1 MAPTERIDMKK
12 GYNPPPKDKP
22 ENPYIPPGPPLIE
35 TAYKEKKRGTMTAD
49 EVILKLLSVL
59 PDNEI
64 LHDDI
69 SWGWCWD
76 ELSDEAQEEVK
87 KARRM
92 ALDYLRGGEG

>member
-49 EVILKLLSVL
+49 EVIKKLLSVCL
-59 PDNEI
+59 I
-64 LHDDI
+64 LRNMMTYHGNGPGM
-69 SWGWCWD
+69 S
-76 ELSDEAQEEVK
+76 
-87 KARRM
+87 
-92 ALDYLRGGEG
+92 